1 MLYKSVTSGDTVQ
14 QDVPETAMIKNV
26 HRQIRVNPGYK
37 SLRVADSAA
46 DFFAATY
53 QHGRR
58 LGGPADSHQIVWM
71 KNFLVNVQEKMT
83 RQEMDRED
91 LMQEAVALLPRA
103 EFQIE
108 GLQDVLTV
116 GFRGKNA
123 VSIFFGQDPVYQF
136 DSSGALRR
144 AYVGGLLYRSQGNT
158 LAKLDRVRTPS
169 QTILQ
174 RQDLTAEGLVEFQQ
188 AMTTRLNTLQEAL
201 VPEKYVILRS
211 LPDAV
216 DWIELL
222 TTALKT
228 IRAAAPWL
236 SPAIGTRR

>member
-1 MLYKSVTSGDTVQ
+1 M
-14 QDVPETAMIKNV
+14 A
-26 HRQIRVNPGYK
+26 
-37 SLRVADSAA
+37 
-46 DFFAATY
+46 
-53 QHGRR
+53 
-58 LGGPADSHQIVWM
+58 
-71 KNFLVNVQEKMT
+71 
-83 RQEMDRED
+83 RQETDRED

-103 EFQIE
+103 EFRLE

-116 GFRGKNA
+116 GFRGKSA
-123 VSIFFGQDPVYQF
+123 LSIFFGQDPVYQF
-136 DSSGALRR
+136 DGSGALRR
-144 AYVGGLLYRSQGNT
+144 AYVGGMLYRSQGNT

-188 AMTTRLNTLQEAL
+188 VMTEQLNTLRAAIMQ
-201 VPEKYVILRS
+201 EKYVILRS
-211 LPDAV
+211 VPDAV

-228 IRAAAPWL
+228 ISAATPWL